1 MSKNTSLKNSKTI
14 KYLKSFYVKDYLV
27 IIFGLALFTLG
38 ITGFILP
45 NKIVT
50 GGLSGISAIIKYGTG
65 IEIWKMNLA
74 INLLLLVLAFRIVGV
89 QYVVRTIIGVGI
101 LSVMLAFGE
110 EYVQP
115 YFEVHPPVSDD
126 FLSAIVGG
134 VLCGSGLGLVYSMNG
149 STGGMDI
156 VGALVTKFF
165 RISLSRIMLIL
176 DVAIVASSYFIL
188 EKNPDSLEK
197 TIFGL
202 ILLPLMWQMVD
213 IVINGA
219 RQSVQ
224 LFIFS
229 RKYDEI
235 ATHIN
240 TEIKRGCT
248 VIDGMG
254 WYSQTPQKVIIV
266 MAKRTEATSIFRLV
280 GRIDPEAF
288 VTKANVT
295 GVYGKGFDKLL
306 K

>member
-1 MSKNTSLKNSKTI
+1 MSKNTSFKGSKTI
-14 KYLKSFYVKDYLV
+14 KYLKSFYIKDYLI

-74 INLLLLVLAFRIVGV
+74 INLLLLLIAFRVVGK
-89 QYVVRTIIGVGI
+89 QYVIRTVIGVGL

-110 EYVQP
+110 EYIQP
-115 YFEVHPPVSDD
+115 YFQNHPPVSDD
-126 FLSAIVGG
+126 ILSAIVGG

-156 VGALVTKFF
+156 VGALVTKYF

-176 DVAIVASSYFIL
+176 DVAIVSSSYFIL
-188 EKNPDSLEK
+188 EKNAETLEK

-248 VIDGMG
+248 VVDGMG

-280 GRIDPEAF
+280 ERIDPEAF

>member
-1 MSKNTSLKNSKTI
+1 MSKNTSFKGSKTI
-14 KYLKSFYVKDYLV
+14 KYLKSFYIKDYLI

-74 INLLLLVLAFRIVGV
+74 INLLLLLIAFRVVGK
-89 QYVVRTIIGVGI
+89 QYVIRTVIGVGL

-110 EYVQP
+110 RYVQP
-115 YFEVHPPVSDD
+115 YFEAHPPVSDD
-126 FLSAIVGG
+126 IFSAIVGG

-176 DVAIVASSYFIL
+176 DVLIVSSSYFIL
-188 EKNPDSLEK
+188 EKNAESLEK

-248 VIDGMG
+248 VVDGMG

-280 GRIDPEAF
+280 ERIDPEAF